1 MRKPGKLHVA
11 TITALGGL
19 ILSGLVLDT
28 APVRAESALEFLLN
42 QARRSRPQPR
52 YESPPPPVTRFF
64 DFFGPREFI
73 ERPRRAAAVSHDFE
87 RVVCRRICDG
97 AEIALGIMPEK
108 PSYQDAELMCTA
120 AGNGSPTKL
129 IVEKFEPGAGFTPT
143 SVAKA
148 DTETSP
154 PLLEGRAAL
163 GQNPLPKPAQPVAL
177 ACPLSQTA
185 EPFMVPLLH
194 DATLRGGDVVATKEG
209 FKVFVGRGDPPFS
222 PKDFVDVDKS
232 KRVSDAIRKLKIA
245 TR

>member
-1 MRKPGKLHVA
+1 MRKSGKLHIA
-11 TITALGGL
+11 TIIALGGL
-19 ILSGLVLDT
+19 VLSGLLD
-28 APVRAESALEFLLN
+28 APVRAESPLEFLFN

-52 YESPPPPVTRFF
+52 YESPPPPVFRLF
-64 DFFGPREFI
+64 DFFRPRPFV
-73 ERPRRAAAVSHDFE
+73 ERPRRAAAPVSHDFE

-108 PSYQDAELMCTA
+108 PNHQDAELMCTA

-129 IVEKFEPGAGFTPT
+129 IVEKLEPGAGLTPI
-143 SVAKA
+143 VLAKA
-148 DTETSP
+148 DTETAP

-194 DATLRGGDVVATKEG
+194 DATLRSGDVVATKDG

-222 PKDFVDVDKS
+222 PRDFVDVDKS
-232 KRVSDAIRKLKIA
+232 KRVSDAVRKMKIV